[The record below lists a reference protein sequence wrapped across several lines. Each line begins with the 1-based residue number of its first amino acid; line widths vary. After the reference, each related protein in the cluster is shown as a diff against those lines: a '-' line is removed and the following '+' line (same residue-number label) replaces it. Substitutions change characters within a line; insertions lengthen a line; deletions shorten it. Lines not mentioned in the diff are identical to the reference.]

1 MKTRNGKILLS
12 GIFLIPDLVTA
23 PEAREYEP
31 LKTRNSRTSELSSYL
46 YSPTANKLRQHLV
59 YTKDNT
65 LEYGK
70 IVYESLMPVFGLE
83 KSTRKRGQGQ
93 LITI

>member
-1 MKTRNGKILLS
+1 MKTRNGKNLLS
-12 GIFLIPDLVTA
+12 RFFVIVDLVTA
-23 PEAREYEP
+23 PERRKNTTVKLGSLE
-31 LKTRNSRTSELSSYL
+31 LSELSSYL

-65 LEYGK
+65 LKYGK

-83 KSTRKRGQGQ
+83 KSTRKRDQGQ
-93 LITI
+93 LITS